1 MIELEIIAVSE
12 ISQTQRQ
19 ATIWSLERSPGGM
32 GGRGV
37 LQREIG
43 GWGQGDGGGKK
54 KGMVEKG
61 KGGEEKEKKGVCVRE
76 STPFLN

>member
-1 MIELEIIAVSE
+1 
-12 ISQTQRQ
+12 
-19 ATIWSLERSPGGM
+19 M